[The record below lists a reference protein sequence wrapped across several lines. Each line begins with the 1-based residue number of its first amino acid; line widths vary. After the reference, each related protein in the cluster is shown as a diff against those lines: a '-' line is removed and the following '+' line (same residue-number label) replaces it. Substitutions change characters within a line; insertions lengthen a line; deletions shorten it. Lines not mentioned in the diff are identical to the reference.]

1 MPTILRPRVCIP
13 STTSTLF
20 KFVFEL
26 WWEKDNNKQKEV
38 GIGPFFK
45 MEASFFPVSETY
57 CQADWPGTGNVPKL
71 FFAPTKVVEES
82 GILKWAGDLFFLSFF
97 LSFLERSRLESG
109 KKLKR
114 KNGQKIGERER
125 RWKVRQ
131 TKNVSKLQLE
141 CKVSFY
147 VFLSL
152 SLSLSLSL
160 GILPL
165 FVSLWITISLY
176 NSFLNGP
183 FPASFYLFT

>member
-82 GILKWAGDLFFLSFF
+82 GILKWAGDLFFLSF
-97 LSFLERSRLESG
+97 LERSRLESG

-152 SLSLSLSL
+152 SLSLSL